1 LMPAGEIR
9 AQSNQ
14 SWLIGIVEP
23 LSGPLATEGSRR
35 DKVNKMWA
43 EQINAQGGIAGRKV
57 ELMICNDEARPE
69 KSVACARDMLD
80 KKVTMILSNSPT
92 ASSRAIQPLVRQGP
106 PLIIPS
112 PNVMPAPDS
121 YGFQISTTTETNNT

>member
-1 LMPAGEIR
+1 MKAYGILTTIIVCTALMPAGEIR

-92 ASSRAIQPLVRQGP
+92 ASS
-106 PLIIPS
+106 
-112 PNVMPAPDS
+112 
-121 YGFQISTTTETNNT
+121 